1 MLMSERNPNDQSV
14 IGDLLTSHAAVK
26 MLPGVSYA
34 QLMRWAREGTVP
46 SVQYVPRG
54 PRWFRRSDISAL
66 LARQVGHLGAVDGAV
81 ESGSVPGKGGAEGP
95 ATLPGLGKAG
105 R

>member
-1 MLMSERNPNDQSV
+1 MLMSERNPNDQPV
-14 IGDLLTSHAAVK
+14 IGDLLTSHAAVE

-54 PRWFRRSDISAL
+54 PRWFRRADIEAL
-66 LARQVGHLGAVDGAV
+66 LEPVVGDRAHGNGV
-81 ESGSVPGKGGAEGP
+81 EDAENL
-95 ATLPGLGKAG
+95 AMLPGLGKAG

>member
-1 MLMSERNPNDQSV
+1 MLMSERNPNDQPV
-14 IGDLLTSHAAVK
+14 IDDLLTSHTAVK

-54 PRWFRRSDISAL
+54 PRWFRRADIEAL
-66 LARQVGHLGAVDGAV
+66 LEPVVGDRAPD
-81 ESGSVPGKGGAEGP
+81 SSAEGP
-95 ATLPGLGKAG
+95 ATLPGLGAAG

>member
-1 MLMSERNPNDQSV
+1 MLMSERNPNDQPV
-14 IGDLLTSHAAVK
+14 IDDLLTSHTAVK

-34 QLMRWAREGTVP
+34 QLMRWARGTVP

-54 PRWFRRSDISAL
+54 PRWFRRADIEAL
-66 LARQVGHLGAVDGAV
+66 LEPVVGDRAPD
-81 ESGSVPGKGGAEGP
+81 SSAEGP
-95 ATLPGLGKAG
+95 ATLPGLGAAG